1 MYRKPKVIGKH
12 RVTREV
18 TLNQEP
24 NVVMHSGTPKVEYQG
39 CQSNNK
45 YTGGPSEACLMI
57 LSGSK
62 NCQISCTVFSFIPHE
77 LRFYL
82 QPCLCAQGT
91 HRIIFLFKKTKDTLI
106 FFYNIGIISL
116 KFPLSSQPVLGDWK
130 IEALFQVCLHL
141 CV

>member
-1 MYRKPKVIGKH
+1 
-12 RVTREV
+12 
-18 TLNQEP
+18 
-24 NVVMHSGTPKVEYQG
+24 
-39 CQSNNK
+39 
-45 YTGGPSEACLMI
+45 MI
-57 LSGSK
+57 LPGSK
-62 NCQISCTVFSFIPHE
+62 NCQISFTVVSFIPHE

-82 QPCLCAQGT
+82 SLVYV
-91 HRIIFLFKKTKDTLI
+91 HMVHIFFFFKTKDTLI